1 MDQLF
6 FVTGVAVRSSPDV
19 PLTVGQNATLTCT
32 NDDVALADLIEWR
45 SSDGT
50 VLARDTSVNMLELLL
65 APVNDSLSIQGV
77 EFTCHVTRNSDM
89 FTQSLPITVIGKF
102 CDLVRIL
109 FRSGPKWI
117 FVLLGKNLPSPLLKK
132 TLYNLFLNLHCLL
145 SSYLFEKLPISF
157 VLK

>member
-1 MDQLF
+1 M
-6 FVTGVAVRSSPDV
+6 VRSSPDI

-32 NDDVALADLIEWR
+32 NDDVALADFIEWR

-50 VLARDTSVNMLELLL
+50 VLDSDTSVNMLELLL

-77 EFTCHVTRNSDM
+77 ELTCHVTRNSNV

-102 CDLVRIL
+102 SYLLRVL

-117 FVLLGKNLPSPLLKK
+117 FVLLGENFPHALLKK

-145 SSYLFEKLPISF
+145 SSYLF
-157 VLK
+157 